1 MAAFDADFLILLLHQ
16 NPSAPVD
23 PKTNQ
28 PIPRLKERIEHLLT
42 SLEKVRE
49 KILVPTALSEALA
62 LAMDKASEYL
72 AELTNSY
79 GFEMAGFDTVA
90 AVEAALATS
99 DAKRR
104 GGKKSGS
111 TSTWAK
117 VKFDR
122 QIVAIAKV
130 RGVGTIYSND
140 EDVRKFAERENLKV
154 VSVWDLPEPPP
165 KQTKMFDEPL

>member
-1 MAAFDADFLILLLHQ
+1 MGMAAFDADFLILLLHQ
-16 NPSAPVD
+16 NPRAPID

-28 PIPRLKERIEHLLT
+28 PGPRLKERIQHLIT

-49 KILVPTALSEALA
+49 KILVPTPALSEALA
-62 LAMDKASEYL
+62 LAMDSASDYL

-79 GFEMAGFDTVA
+79 GFEMAGFDTMA
-90 AVEAALATS
+90 AVEAAIATS

-117 VKFDR
+117 VKFD
-122 QIVAIAKV
+122 
-130 RGVGTIYSND
+130 
-140 EDVRKFAERENLKV
+140 
-154 VSVWDLPEPPP
+154 
-165 KQTKMFDEPL
+165 